1 MRKSCSKTHY
11 TTAAQKKK
19 KTTNKQTS
27 KNAEIIEENW
37 T

>member
-1 MRKSCSKTHY
+1 MTKSCSKTHY
-11 TTAAQKKK
+11 ETAAHKKN
-19 KTTNKQTS
+19 NKQV